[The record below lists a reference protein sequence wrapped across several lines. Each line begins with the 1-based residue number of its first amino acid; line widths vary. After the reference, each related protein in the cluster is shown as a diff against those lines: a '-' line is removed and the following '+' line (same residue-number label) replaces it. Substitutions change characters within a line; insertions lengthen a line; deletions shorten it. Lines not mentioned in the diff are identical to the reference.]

1 MNVGEALETGCKI
14 AERLI
19 FTPGF
24 PAEWEASLN
33 PLCVAVFSSVS
44 SPVRGSCCLFFFV
57 PLHLSLNKEKFSSQ
71 GTSVS
76 V

>member
-1 MNVGEALETGCKI
+1 MNVGEALETCCKM

-33 PLCVAVFSSVS
+33 PRCVAVFSSIWLSRERILLLV
-44 SPVRGSCCLFFFV
+44 LFV